1 MVDVMGMGEIS
12 GDETEILGGLLDG
25 QETKR
30 NLKSRI
36 ASEGGVELVSEVKRI
51 SGSHHCQKPHKW
63 KRVGLR
69 KSH

>member
-25 QETKR
+25 QKTKR

-36 ASEGGVELVSEVKRI
+36 ASEGGGRTCFQSQENFRESSLSKATQMEESEVK
-51 SGSHHCQKPHKW
+51 K
-63 KRVGLR
+63 
-69 KSH
+69 